1 MRDGQ
6 EGRKLRLHFC
16 PTCGTTLYWF
26 ADALPEWI
34 GIAVGTFADPSFAKP
49 KLSVWERTRHSWVAF
64 DHVLDHF
71 PEGAVSAILPTRLT
85 YRSYDAPTG

>member
-1 MRDGQ
+1 M
-6 EGRKLRLHFC
+6 
-16 PTCGTTLYWF
+16 YWF

-34 GIAVGTFADPSFAKP
+34 GIAVGAFADPSFGKP

-71 PEGAVSAILPTRLT
+71 PEGAVSAILPTRQRNSPNALDIKAVL
-85 YRSYDAPTG
+85 RHGGL